1 LGLRRMGAEG
11 ELLVVDMLSMTEGWD
26 ASHEAEDDTD
36 SVCRQRRD
44 LRGGRVGG
52 GDMLGG

>member
-1 LGLRRMGAEG
+1 MGAEG
-11 ELLVVDMLSMTEGWD
+11 ELLVVDMMSMTEGWD